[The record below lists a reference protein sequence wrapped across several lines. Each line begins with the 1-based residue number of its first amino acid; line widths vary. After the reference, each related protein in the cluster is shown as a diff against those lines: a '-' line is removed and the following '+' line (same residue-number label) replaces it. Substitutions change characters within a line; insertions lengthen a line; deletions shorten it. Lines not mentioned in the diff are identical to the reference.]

1 MDGPA
6 LELSSVVAVVVAVVE
21 AVRLTVAVENV
32 GWGKRGCSRL
42 TLQGVTYLKFNKV

>member
-6 LELSSVVAVVVAVVE
+6 LELSSVVAVAVVE

-42 TLQGVTYLKFNKV
+42 TLQGVTYEKFNKV